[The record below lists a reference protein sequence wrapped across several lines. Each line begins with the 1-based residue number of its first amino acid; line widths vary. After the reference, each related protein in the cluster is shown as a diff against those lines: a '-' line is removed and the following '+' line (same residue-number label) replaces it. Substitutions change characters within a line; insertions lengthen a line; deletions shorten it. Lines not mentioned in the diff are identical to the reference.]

1 MYNARI
7 NKLQKLE
14 VSPVWATLT
23 RLDGEGE
30 YVFLI
35 NPSTFTVSTTT
46 AVNAYVVLGQG
57 KPNIKPQTQSSTF
70 SLPLLLTTPNNDKDF
85 SDDIKLL
92 STLSKL
98 KSDMTLPRLSFTYGS
113 FVEPLCVISSF
124 AYSVIQ
130 WREGKPTQVTGGL
143 SIIGFQDV
151 DKPVLFK
158 EDVPA
163 KPKVALSAR
172 EQTRVAD
179 IIRGLEKQEKWNDIR
194 ADGEGISGINRV
206 TKKREQITKLTDITR
221 ISPNVAPI

>member
-1 MYNARI
+1 MYNARV
-7 NKLQKLE
+7 NKLKRLE
-14 VSPVWATLT
+14 VSPVWATLK

-46 AVNAYVVLGQG
+46 VVNAYIVLGQG
-57 KPNIKPQTQSSTF
+57 KPNIKPQTQNTSF
-70 SLPLLLTTPNNDKDF
+70 SLPLLLATPNNDKDF
-85 SDDIKLL
+85 SDDIALL

-98 KSDMTLPRLSFTYGS
+98 KTDLTLPRLSFTFGS
-113 FVEPLCVISSF
+113 FEEPLCVISAFS
-124 AYSVIQ
+124 YSVIQ

-151 DKPVLFK
+151 DKPTLFK

-172 EQTRVAD
+172 EQTRIAE
-179 IIRGLEKQEKWNDIR
+179 IIRGLEKREKWNDIR
-194 ADGEGISGINRV
+194 VDGEGISGINRV